1 MIQYTKIRQD
11 FTKDKE
17 VFYMKKQK
25 GVALLNL
32 IIIIVII
39 VVGVILLSN
48 LFNDKT
54 KISTELLAS
63 EVQERITT
71 EWRQKGVTF
80 TVLEDMILVKKN
92 DNEYSGSIKIMYEG
106 KEILISGTVIYDG
119 QAIQWQPNT
128 QDLFLQLWD

>member
-1 MIQYTKIRQD
+1 MR
-11 FTKDKE
+11 
-17 VFYMKKQK
+17 KQK

-39 VVGVILLSN
+39 IVGVVLLSN

-63 EVQERITT
+63 EVQEKITT
-71 EWRQKGVTF
+71 EWRQKGAVF

-92 DNEYSGSIKIMYEG
+92 DNEYSGSMKIMYEG
-106 KEILISGTVIYDG
+106 KEIQISGTVIYDG
-119 QAIQWQPNT
+119 QYIQWQPNT
-128 QDLFLQLWD
+128 QELFLQFSY